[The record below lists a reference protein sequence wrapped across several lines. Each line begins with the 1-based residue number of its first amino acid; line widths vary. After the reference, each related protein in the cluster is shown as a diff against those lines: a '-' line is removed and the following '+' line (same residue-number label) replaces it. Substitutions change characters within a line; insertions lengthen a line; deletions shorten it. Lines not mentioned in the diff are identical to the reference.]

1 MVYRY
6 MYAAYADEA
15 ETFADIGGDRVMTV
29 TLSRFRDMLFLY
41 YETHE
46 KDLAPEQVISGKTRP
61 FPDGRH
67 WFFMPDIFHYSRPL
81 SDEHWE
87 RRIAGKR
94 PSPRLNRL
102 RREKMGSYIFYH
114 HQLQEEHPGMCDK
127 YGMIGLFDNYI
138 FFYLELPEEPET
150 TQYAGE
156 LSTDNT
162 PMDKWNELMTSH
174 FMPWEDVPV
183 EWREIDVVLHR

>member
-15 ETFADIGGDRVMTV
+15 ETFADIGGDCVITV

-67 WFFMPDIFHYSRPL
+67 WFFMPDIFHYSRPM
-81 SDEHWE
+81 STGSAESPENGRRPASTVCAAKKWE
-87 RRIAGKR
+87 V
-94 PSPRLNRL
+94 
-102 RREKMGSYIFYH
+102 
-114 HQLQEEHPGMCDK
+114 
-127 YGMIGLFDNYI
+127 I
-138 FFYLELPEEPET
+138 FFIT
-150 TQYAGE
+150 TNCRK
-156 LSTDNT
+156 NT
-162 PMDKWNELMTSH
+162 PACVTNTA
-174 FMPWEDVPV
+174 
-183 EWREIDVVLHR
+183 